1 MNTKLIA
8 SLFGAAMIAGAMTSC
23 EDGNIK
29 KLKTDVALVNASAPL
44 SAGIMGNFSKV
55 VYDADNNTVDFRLQY
70 TDANIDSAF
79 AVNHVELC
87 RPLVKLAL
95 NRGEQAEVLHQMS
108 LADATARIS
117 YGNSELMTI
126 SADSIKAMLA
136 NPLTGREAAMTELS
150 GYAALFSSRCPQT
163 VTTGAELT
171 GVTLNDSV
179 MVYQVNMDG
188 KQLSAARLKNTI
200 AEMRHT
206 LWNTMKAEAATTQG
220 RDYYKLL
227 FDNNLGVEYR
237 FTGQNGEPMKFIFPY
252 KEIYFLSK

>member
-1 MNTKLIA
+1 
-8 SLFGAAMIAGAMTSC
+8 MTSC

-44 SAGIMGNFSKV
+44 PAGVMGNFSKIK
-55 VYDADNNTVDFRLQY
+55 YDADNNTVNFRLQY
-70 TDANIDSAF
+70 TDASIDSAF

-95 NRGEQAEVLHQMS
+95 NRGEQAEVLRQMS
-108 LADATARIS
+108 LADATALIS
-117 YGNSELMTI
+117 YGDNEFMTI
-126 SADSIKAMLA
+126 PPDTIKAILA

-163 VTTGAELT
+163 LTNGAELT

-179 MVYQVNMDG
+179 MAYQVSMDG
-188 KQLSAARLKNTI
+188 KQLTAARLKSTI

-206 LWNTMKAEAATTQG
+206 LWNVMKDEATTKQG

-237 FTGQNGEPMKFIFPY
+237 FTGQNGEPMKLIFPY